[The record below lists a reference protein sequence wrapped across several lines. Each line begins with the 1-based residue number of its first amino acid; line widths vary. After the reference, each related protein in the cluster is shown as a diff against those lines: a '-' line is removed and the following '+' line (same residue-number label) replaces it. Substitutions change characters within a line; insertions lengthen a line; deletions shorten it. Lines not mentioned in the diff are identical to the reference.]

1 MLNTKQFNKEKI
13 MNDTNILATVAGI
26 VAITLIG
33 SFAYVNIVDSNN
45 SKEIVTAAIARG
57 LDPVAAACAGQISTA
72 SKDVRSTCEKLA
84 IIKGK

>member
-1 MLNTKQFNKEKI
+1 
-13 MNDTNILATVAGI
+13 MNDSNILTTVTGI

-33 SFAYVNIVDSNN
+33 SISYVSVVDSSN

-57 LDPVAAACAGQISTA
+57 LDPTAAACAGQIATTSR
-72 SKDVRSTCEKLA
+72 DVRSTCEKLA